1 MTVAPTIA
9 PAEAAGRAWDAAVV
23 GAGPAGA
30 VAARELARRGRSVL
44 LIDKATFP
52 RWKVCGCC
60 LNGSALDTLAA
71 VGLGDLPARCGAV
84 PLERVRLEAGGRGA
98 ELPLPGGVALSREA
112 FDAAL
117 VRAAVAAGVAFLPG
131 TRVVRSLR
139 ERVPEDR
146 LLRERVPEDRLLR
159 ERVPEDRLLR
169 ERVPEDRL
177 LRERVPEDRSRSE
190 RTTLQA
196 AQGSVTV
203 AVTAGVMIAADGL
216 GGQLVAG
223 RRQAVADGSRIGA
236 GAVASAAPDFYH
248 PGTIFMAVGRG
259 GYVGLVRVEDGRL
272 DVAAAFDPG
281 FVRDAGGLG
290 PSAAATLREA
300 GFPAVPGL
308 EDLPWRGT
316 PALTRTARRVAGER
330 WFAIGDAAGYVEPF
344 TGEGMAWAVASA
356 VAVAPIAT
364 QPWFPGL
371 AREWEATHARLIR
384 NRQAVC
390 RAAAWVLR
398 SPRLSR
404 FAVRLLSLA
413 PVLSRPV
420 VAALNRPARAPE
432 PAT

>member
-131 TRVVRSLR
+131 TRVV
-139 ERVPEDR
+139 
-146 LLRERVPEDRLLR
+146 RLLR

>member
-131 TRVVRSLR
+131 TRVVR
-139 ERVPEDR
+139 
-146 LLRERVPEDRLLR
+146 LLR

-190 RTTLQA
+190 RTTLHA

-413 PVLSRPV
+413 PLLSRPV